1 MGRKSKYSPEFKA
14 EVVEHFKTHNVEET
28 MQKFGIPRSNVSM
41 WALKAGFN
49 KGRGTDRYA
58 INFKH
63 EVCQYYDNHTYEETI
78 AKFSITSATLFKWRK
93 TLGYRNKSR
102 GYNLYTEGLQPT
114 VTKRERRNFVMTK
127 AENGQLQGELMEIK
141 LQYAVLEREFR
152 QLKETIMEA
161 IQQ

>member
-1 MGRKSKYSPEFKA
+1 MGRKSKYSPEFRA
-14 EVVEHFKTHNVEET
+14 EVVEYFKTHNVEET

-114 VTKRERRNFVMTK
+114 VTKLERRNFVMTK

-141 LQYAVLEREFR
+141 LQYAVLERESIGMSR
-152 QLKETIMEA
+152 AVSIVVG
-161 IQQ
+161 

>member
-1 MGRKSKYSPEFKA
+1 MGRKVYTNEFKA
-14 EVVEHFKTHNVEET
+14 QVVEYYKTHTVEET
-28 MQKFGIPRSNVSM
+28 MQKFGIPKPNASK
-41 WALKAGFN
+41 WALKAGVF
-49 KGRGTDRYA
+49 KGQGGHNNHPL
-58 INFKH
+58 NFKH
-63 EVCQYYDNHTYEETI
+63 EVCQYYDNHTGVETV
-78 AKFSITSATLFKWRK
+78 AKFGVTNDTLCRWRRE
-93 TLGYRNKSR
+93 LGYRNKSR